1 MYDYISK
8 EEIDILVAQH
18 IQILLQSTISDLVK
32 SKNAYNNFRSM
43 NALFVHEI
51 EKNILKNVKDETKAN
66 IYTEILESSSTF
78 ALFIN
83 DCAAAKVVIDKADEV
98 SKKYNYL
105 SFNFDDFTETQK
117 SFLMKMDAYEDSE
130 NMLNLYTNHLQD
142 LMRIMTSCTPSYDFM
157 RNLDE
162 TEKFIEE
169 QTRVKIPVDPETAKE
184 TLEYLGIDLGK
195 LELDENKKINNIV
208 LSGVLSPRDP
218 DSDTNQ
224 QEIFLYNRMVIIAS
238 YRDILKEHLS
248 SMDKKYANSDIGTTF
263 DVLQVADEI
272 VAEYEKFV
280 GEPMEADDYYKQAR
294 ESIKMTSDY
303 WGKSV
308 EYGHNEEMREIV
320 QELYINH
327 CDENFNLNREID
339 KVKNGMY
346 MA

>member
-18 IQILLQSTISDLVK
+18 IQILLQTTISDLIR

-43 NALFVHEI
+43 NSLFVHEI
-51 EKNILKNVKDETKAN
+51 EKNILKNVKDETKASL
-66 IYTEILESSSTF
+66 YTEILESSSTF

-105 SFNFDDFTETQK
+105 SFDFSDFNETQK
-117 SFLMKMDAYEDSE
+117 SLLMKMDAYEDSE
-130 NMLNLYTNHLQD
+130 NMLHLYDNHLQD
-142 LMRIMTSCTPSYDFM
+142 LMRIMTSCTPNYDFM
-157 RNLDE
+157 RNLNE
-162 TEKFIEE
+162 AEKFIEE
-169 QTRVKIPVDPETAKE
+169 QTRVKIPVDPATAKE
-184 TLEYLGIDLGK
+184 TLEYLGIDLEK
-195 LELDENKKINNIV
+195 LGLDKNKKINNIV

-218 DSDTNQ
+218 NSDTEQ
-224 QEIFLYNRMVIIAS
+224 QEIFLYNRMVLIAS

-280 GEPMEADDYYKQAR
+280 GEQMEVDEHYKQTR
-294 ESIKMTSDY
+294 DVMKMVSEY
-303 WGKSV
+303 WGKSI
-308 EYGHNEEMREIV
+308 EYGHDKEMQGIV
-320 QELYINH
+320 QEAYINH
-327 CDENFNLNREID
+327 CDENFNMNREID